1 MSCLCHPF
9 SNSGLR
15 GEFAEASACYFT
27 EPPAGART
35 WQTIMRATGL
45 LSSSC
50 YSEQTEWVSVSTA
63 KAISE
68 AAIFALKA
76 VTVHHDFKRKK
87 HMLQDT
93 DLQSCIDECTRC
105 HAICLRTMQ
114 YCLQKSARY
123 AGANHV
129 RLLQDCTEI
138 CLASANF
145 MLRGSEFYPNTCGVC
160 AEICDR
166 CARSCEKIGGG
177 QDEHMNECSQTCRRC
192 AQSCH
197 EMSVS
202 GRLVA

>member
-1 MSCLCHPF
+1 
-9 SNSGLR
+9 
-15 GEFAEASACYFT
+15 
-27 EPPAGART
+27 
-35 WQTIMRATGL
+35 MRATGL

-50 YSEQTEWVSVSTA
+50 YREQTGWVSVSAA

-68 AAIFALKA
+68 VTIFALKT
-76 VTVHHDFKRKK
+76 VPVHHDFKRKK
-87 HMLQDT
+87 HMLEDT
-93 DLQSCIDECTRC
+93 HLQSCIDECTHCR
-105 HAICLRTMQ
+105 AICLRTIQ
-114 YCLQKSARY
+114 YCLEKSGRY
-123 AGANHV
+123 AGPNHV
-129 RLLQDCTEI
+129 RLLQDCVEI

-145 MLRGSEFYPNTCGVC
+145 MLRMSEFYPNTCAVC

-177 QDEHMNECSQTCRRC
+177 QDEHMNECALTCRGC